1 LRVEGLIVINP
12 AFRYFRSQ
20 ISAFKQ
26 ETNMAPNFLRAK
38 SSWNQEI
45 APDVFP
51 PEFREISNKWK
62 FSNVNTMPRKE
73 INKLD

>member
-1 LRVEGLIVINP
+1 
-12 AFRYFRSQ
+12 
-20 ISAFKQ
+20 
-26 ETNMAPNFLRAK
+26 MAPNFLRAK